1 MLHGWPFGVLGWLP
15 LAAVTVHPC
24 VWAGRRTCVCSVS
37 TPQLTVQILPPRW
50 SESTHLPRPRPHPH
64 PASVPEHHC
73 LYLGAGKGFCPV
85 STLPPWPPFDL
96 LGAALRGI
104 PTAEESRHGP
114 PATSRE
120 NPVPRLS
127 LPGPVL
133 CELCWPPPLTGDR
146 LPSAPSL
153 RTRGSSS
160 GDSRFF
166 LPITNGHFPLAEHL
180 PPAPPPPSRRS
191 APGDQGRPTAWP
203 SRPAWSP
210 SGVVS
215 VSLLARRF

>member
-50 SESTHLPRPRPHPH
+50 SESTHLPRPRPHP
-64 PASVPEHHC
+64 ASVPEHHC

-85 STLPPWPPFDL
+85 STLPPSPPFDL

-133 CELCWPPPLTGDR
+133 CGLCWPPPLTGDR

-160 GDSRFF
+160 VTLASFFPLRTDTFPLPSTCPQPHLLPLGAQLERKPRETKAGRPRGRPGQPGPHLASSRFPF
-166 LPITNGHFPLAEHL
+166 
-180 PPAPPPPSRRS
+180 
-191 APGDQGRPTAWP
+191 
-203 SRPAWSP
+203 
-210 SGVVS
+210 
-215 VSLLARRF
+215 